1 MLCEKLVN
9 TISTYGVQIH
19 FFDEP
24 KPRKDYCHAII
35 IPENELNIIR
45 GKEGEND
52 NNDPVGVHILRCDSA
67 ELLADFAA
75 QNMPGAL
82 EIINE
87 LKKHFSISDEQMH
100 IAYTLF
106 VVLHEIGHVLHHQES
121 GLTNSEYWYRY
132 NGSRDDV
139 WMIYQ
144 FCHNMICKNP
154 REQQLLQTFVNQIY
168 NNIPSE
174 KYANEFAVDNFIT
187 NWQKLL
193 EVGLE

>member
-1 MLCEKLVN
+1 MLCERLVN
-9 TISTYGVQIH
+9 IITNYGVQIH

-24 KPRKDYCHAII
+24 KEKKDYCYAII
-35 IPENELNIIR
+35 IPETELNIIR
-45 GKEGEND
+45 GKEREGE

-67 ELLADFAA
+67 ELLENYKE
-75 QNMPGAL
+75 QNFPGVL
-82 EIINE
+82 ETTNE
-87 LKKHFSISDEQMH
+87 LQQRFSIPSEQMH

-106 VVLHEIGHVLHHQES
+106 VILHEIGHVLHHLES
-121 GLTNSEYWYRY
+121 GLSNSEYWYRY

-144 FCHNMICKNP
+144 FCHNVICKNFG
-154 REQQLLQTFVNQIY
+154 EQQLLQTFVNQIY
-168 NNIPSE
+168 RNIPSE
-174 KYANEFAVDNFIT
+174 KYADKFAFDQFAS

>member
-1 MLCEKLVN
+1 MLCEELVN
-9 TISTYGVQIH
+9 TILDYGVQIH
-19 FFDEP
+19 FFDKP
-24 KPRKDYCHAII
+24 KRKKDYCHAIL

-45 GKEGEND
+45 GKEVEND
-52 NNDPVGVHILRCDSA
+52 NNDPVGVHVLKCDSA

-75 QNMPGAL
+75 RNMPGVL
-82 EIINE
+82 ETTSE
-87 LKKHFSISDEQMH
+87 LKQRFSIPNEQMH

-121 GLTNSEYWYRY
+121 GLSNSEYWYRY

-144 FCHNMICKNP
+144 FCHNVICKDSGD
-154 REQQLLQTFVNQIY
+154 QQLLQAFVNQIY
-168 NNIPSE
+168 RNIPSE
-174 KYANEFAVDNFIT
+174 KYADEFAFDQFAS